1 MSPQKILNLREK
13 RDIGQ
18 VVNASFAFLRLTYF
32 KMFRD
37 ILLFVC
43 PFFALSAICASLI
56 RFSIPEYYGLPF
68 INYFLNPAFYISIV
82 LKFIGSTICY
92 AIVSNYVLQYVQTG
106 STQFDRPAIRKKTGK
121 QFFGLFTVNLFYYIA
136 NFGSLIFLIIPGIY
150 FSVANVLSR
159 PVYVLE
165 NVDEYRWVSIG
176 DSFNESR
183 RLITDNWWRTFGLYF
198 ILAFLVGFMS
208 YIFAIP
214 SLLVTFLIGFNS
226 LRGGD
231 LESYRLYYTLAE
243 VIYQTGQSLLMPITI
258 SASCIYFYSLKESKD
273 QTALLES
280 IESFGTQA
288 PASNTEY
295 EGSY

>member
-1 MSPQKILNLREK
+1 
-13 RDIGQ
+13 
-18 VVNASFAFLRLTYF
+18 
-32 KMFRD
+32 
-37 ILLFVC
+37 
-43 PFFALSAICASLI
+43 
-56 RFSIPEYYGLPF
+56 
-68 INYFLNPAFYISIV
+68 
-82 LKFIGSTICY
+82 
-92 AIVSNYVLQYVQTG
+92 
-106 STQFDRPAIRKKTGK
+106 
-121 QFFGLFTVNLFYYIA
+121 
-136 NFGSLIFLIIPGIY
+136 
-150 FSVANVLSR
+150 
-159 PVYVLE
+159 
-165 NVDEYRWVSIG
+165 
-176 DSFNESR
+176 
-183 RLITDNWWRTFGLYF
+183 
-198 ILAFLVGFMS
+198 MS